1 MCTAHTLHN
10 EPDSTKWRTQAYNE
24 YLAHSRGKV
33 FQWHISLTNS
43 HIVRNTG
50 CRLAKPTLTGNM
62 PHNTHPYGAVVL
74 THSVRTGSRSEDVEV
89 CGMRFWQT
97 AQTVQFTDFGELV
110 FPFDHDHVV
119 IVTQSFMLRKLY
131 TYLQVNEQF
140 RKGI

>member
-1 MCTAHTLHN
+1 
-10 EPDSTKWRTQAYNE
+10 
-24 YLAHSRGKV
+24 
-33 FQWHISLTNS
+33 
-43 HIVRNTG
+43 
-50 CRLAKPTLTGNM
+50 M

-74 THSVRTGSRSEDVEV
+74 THSVRTGSSEDVEAWNEI
-89 CGMRFWQT
+89 WQT
-97 AQTVQFTDFGELV
+97 AQIVQFTDFGELV